1 MSTISHDLTTI
12 KAIIFDVDGVLSSN
26 VIPLH
31 VSGEPMRT
39 ANLKDGYAIVQAVK
53 KGLIIAIISG
63 GRAEAVRKRF
73 EGLGVSYIYLG
84 ASNKKRDFED
94 FLEKTGL
101 KPQEIAYMGDEI
113 PDYEVMQMVGLP
125 ACPADAAF
133 EIRSV
138 AKYISH
144 KNGGEGC
151 GRDLIEQIL
160 KAQGLW
166 MMDSDAFAW

>member
-1 MSTISHDLTTI
+1 MSTISHDLSTI
-12 KAIIFDVDGVLSSN
+12 KAVIFDVDGVLSSN
-26 VIPLH
+26 VIPMH
-31 VSGEPMRT
+31 ISGEPMRT

-73 EGLGVSYIYLG
+73 ASLGVTHIYLG
-84 ASNKKRDFED
+84 ASDKKIDFED
-94 FLEKTGL
+94 FLSKTGL
-101 KPQEIAYMGDEI
+101 KPEEIAYMGDDI
-113 PDYEVMQMVGLP
+113 PDYEVMLRVGLP

-133 EIRSV
+133 EIRTI

-144 KNGGEGC
+144 KNGGDGC

-166 MMDSDAFAW
+166 MMDSDAYAW

>member
-31 VSGEPMRT
+31 ISGEPMRT

-53 KGLIIAIISG
+53 KGLTIAIISG

-84 ASNKKRDFED
+84 ACNKKKDFED

-101 KPQEIAYMGDEI
+101 KPQEIAYMGDDI

-138 AKYISH
+138 SKYISH